1 MALLEASKAEKEISR
16 KWIWRQS
23 SSFWMPPDHL
33 LKAFFFQ
40 ARNGQD
46 FNCIMESKEEKEDGI
61 TNDEEMKYAKQG
73 QPFKK

>member
-1 MALLEASKAEKEISR
+1 MNMETIIFFLDASRPFIKG
-16 KWIWRQS
+16 
-23 SSFWMPPDHL
+23 
-33 LKAFFFQ
+33 FFFQ